1 MIDNLILTPIK
12 IIDVTGG
19 SVLRVIKENNNGYEG
34 FGEAYFSTVESNII
48 RGWKK
53 HKVMTLNI
61 VVPVGSIRF
70 VMYDSREKS
79 STYGEFQEVVL
90 SRKNYCLK

>member
-34 FGEAYFSTVESNII
+34 F
-48 RGWKK
+48 
-53 HKVMTLNI
+53 
-61 VVPVGSIRF
+61 
-70 VMYDSREKS
+70 
-79 STYGEFQEVVL
+79 
-90 SRKNYCLK
+90 